1 MQQNDACND
10 YVSQQLCE
18 LFNAC
23 EKAYHSFS
31 LLNKTLSIP
40 HGPTQQPPHH
50 YGKNH
55 THKHCLG
62 S

>member
-18 LFNAC
+18 LFDAR
-23 EKAYHSFS
+23 EKAHCSFS
-31 LLNKTLSIP
+31 LLNKTLSILRGPAQQSP
-40 HGPTQQPPHH
+40 HC
-50 YGKNH
+50 YSKKH
-55 THKHCLG
+55 THKRYFG